1 MPHGSQAAHQQN
13 QFRDLFVES
22 FGWYAFGNYIY
33 ITMEYLPHGDLQQY
47 LSQPLREDETQ
58 QIASQVVRGLEW
70 MHMLKFIHRDLK
82 PAVGSHG
89 PLVPVPLMQLTWTKN
104 LLVVDM
110 PPEKNWWV
118 KIGDFGISKRAA
130 KGDEDFSTVLGTA
143 GYMAPEVSPGE
154 PGSQKAKYTRAADM
168 WALGAICVRLMTGG
182 PAFHPK
188 GLHDYYHYN
197 GPFTPDKALSKSGTS
212 PDGCDFIR
220 KLMART
226 PSQRLTAEEAAA
238 HNWINSG
245 QAGLLAAHGTAV
257 CVGCFQISF

>member
-1 MPHGSQAAHQQN
+1 
-13 QFRDLFVES
+13 
-22 FGWYAFGNYIY
+22 
-33 ITMEYLPHGDLQQY
+33 
-47 LSQPLREDETQ
+47 
-58 QIASQVVRGLEW
+58 
-70 MHMLKFIHRDLK
+70 
-82 PAVGSHG
+82 
-89 PLVPVPLMQLTWTKN
+89 
-104 LLVVDM
+104 
-110 PPEKNWWV
+110 
-118 KIGDFGISKRAA
+118 
-130 KGDEDFSTVLGTA
+130 
-143 GYMAPEVSPGE
+143 MAPEVSPGE

-238 HNWINSG
+238 HDWVNSG
-245 QAGLLAAHGTAV
+245 QAGLLAAHGAAV